1 MKRMKQS
8 LCLVFALLLSAVM
21 ALGSTAAVQV
31 DEPIAKALDY
41 YRTELAPS
49 FANGDLVADVWETI
63 CVVQAGKADDA
74 QYQFMLSEGPAL
86 TEQSLPSDY
95 AKKIIAYILL
105 DKDASSLASEL
116 AAMQD
121 DSGAFVRGE
130 TQLVTNTSYSVLA
143 LLAARANG
151 VEVSFDC
158 DKAIAAIT
166 AQAKADGGYNDY
178 GEEGNV
184 DTTGMV
190 LLGLAAAEA
199 NGCSA
204 AAGAVDSAAAFIQS
218 TLQDTGYFVGEGMYD
233 SPNACSQA
241 YAILGLIAAGEDM
254 ADAKWDASINA
265 LLACQDVGG
274 GFWFQEDRVEGQWPF
289 APDQMST
296 YQAIMALQDYQAQR
310 SFLVA
315 MTLENEQEDGN
326 STVSEENISDGQS
339 SQMESQNS
347 VASTPASALSQSGNN
362 PKTGDEGISAIVWI
376 VLGIAIVAV
385 IVVAVVPMFAKKKQK
400 GDQTQD
406 TDPKDQQ

>member
-1 MKRMKQS
+1 MSQS
-8 LCLVFALLLSAVM
+8 
-21 ALGSTAAVQV
+21 QRRW
-31 DEPIAKALDY
+31 III
-41 YRTELAPS
+41 APS
-49 FANGDLVADVWETI
+49 WLHPLPMGYLVADVWETI

-95 AKKIIAYILL
+95 AKKMIAYILL
-105 DKDASSLASEL
+105 DQDVSSLANEL

-158 DKAIAAIT
+158 DKAVAAIT

-204 AAGAVDSAAAFIQS
+204 AAGAVDGAAAFIQS
-218 TLQDTGYFVGEGMYD
+218 TLQDTGYFVGKGMYD

-241 YAILGLIAAGEDM
+241 YAILGLIAAGEDLT
-254 ADAKWDASINA
+254 DAKWDASINA
-265 LLACQDVGG
+265 LLACQDAGG

-296 YQAIMALQDYQAQR
+296 YQAMMALQDYQAQR
-310 SFLVA
+310 SFLVT
-315 MTLENEQEDGN
+315 MTLENEPGDGS
-326 STVSEENISDGQS
+326 STVSEENVSDGQS

-347 VASTPASALSQSGNN
+347 VASTSTPASALSQSGAN

-385 IVVAVVPMFAKKKQK
+385 IVVAIVPMFAKKKQK

-406 TDPKDQQ
+406 TDSKDQQ